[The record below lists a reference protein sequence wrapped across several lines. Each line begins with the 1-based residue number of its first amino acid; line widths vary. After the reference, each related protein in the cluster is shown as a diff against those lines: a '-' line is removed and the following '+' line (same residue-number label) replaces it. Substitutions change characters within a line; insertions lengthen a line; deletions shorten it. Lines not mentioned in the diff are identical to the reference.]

1 MRARL
6 KRWPRPACRSRSDMA
21 VLQRGLRG
29 GLMARAYR
37 KILHSWYLNDIAF
50 DVRLHAKREAV
61 AYIIEHMQAAMMLRD
76 RFELLRFAL
85 ARAPAE
91 GLVLEFGVEKGL
103 SITCLANATQ
113 RVVHGFDSFQGL
125 PDDWSG
131 TAAPRGTF
139 DRQGAPPKVPGNVQ
153 LHIGWFDATIPQF
166 LAGSDATISL
176 LHVDCDIY
184 SSTKTI
190 FTLLGPRIVPGTV
203 IVFDEY
209 FNYPGWRQH
218 EYKAFQEFCAET
230 GRTYRYCGYAGEK
243 GHVAVVME

>member
-1 MRARL
+1 
-6 KRWPRPACRSRSDMA
+6 MA

-37 KILHSWYLNDIAF
+37 KILHSWYLNDLAF

-61 AYIIEHMQAAMMLRD
+61 AYIVEHMQAAMMLRD
-76 RFELLRFAL
+76 RFDLLRFAL
-85 ARAPAE
+85 SRAPAE

-103 SITCLANATQ
+103 SITCLAQATD
-113 RVVHGFDSFQGL
+113 RTVHGFDSFQGL

-131 TAAPRGTF
+131 TGSVRGTF
-139 DRQGAPPKVPGNVQ
+139 DRRGQLPKVPGTVA
-153 LHIGWFDATIPQF
+153 LHVGWFDATVPAF
-166 LAGSDATISL
+166 LAEHAGPVAL

-190 FTLLGPRIVPGTV
+190 FALLAERIVPGTV

-209 FNYPGWRQH
+209 YNYPGWRQH
-218 EYKAFQEFCAET
+218 EYKAFQEFLAAS
-230 GRTYRYCGYAGEK
+230 GRSYDYLGYAGEK
-243 GHVAVVME
+243 GHVAVVMR